1 MANETLSF
9 ETADGLSLILSNDV
23 FVYETFP
30 GNFGAPPTN
39 FVLRSGYKQDGATE
53 IAYFLQQRDF
63 EIDFWRQDA
72 CDRTTYWENRAAL
85 LEIFRPNR
93 GGQLTFAVNR
103 EDGSR
108 RALKVRAQPGPAFTS
123 QRTNNF
129 NVRETLAFTAFDPV
143 WFDPTQ
149 NALSVSSAVS
159 NDLVFPITFPIQF
172 GASGVLF
179 TQSIT
184 YTGTWKTFPT
194 LKFTGP
200 YTSVTV
206 VNEATGYQIFMTVP
220 IAAGETRTLDLTP
233 GNQSLVNQDGNDAFG
248 DLGPLSNLVNFAI
261 LPDPEVAGGTQ
272 TIQATFYGGLG
283 GSSAFEIDY
292 YDKYIGI

>member
-1 MANETLSF
+1 MASETLSF
-9 ETADGLSLILSNDV
+9 ETADGLTLMLSNDV
-23 FVYETFP
+23 FVYEKFP
-30 GNFGAPPTN
+30 DNFGAPPTN
-39 FVLRSGYKQDGATE
+39 YVVRSGYKQDGATE
-53 IAYFLQQRDF
+53 IAFFLQPRDF
-63 EIDFWRQDA
+63 EIDFWRQPA
-72 CDRTTYWENRAAL
+72 CDRTEYWENRAAL

-123 QRTNNF
+123 QRTNDF

-149 NALSVSSAVS
+149 TAMVISPSVS

-200 YTSVTV
+200 YTSVTLA
-206 VNEATGYQIFMTVP
+206 NQATGYQIFMTVP
-220 IAAGETRTLDLTP
+220 ILAGETRTLDLTP
-233 GNQSLVNQDGNDAFG
+233 GNQSLVDQNGDDAFG
-248 DLGPLSNLVNFAI
+248 DLGPLSNLVNFAL
-261 LPDPEVAGGTQ
+261 LPDPEVAGGIQ
-272 TIQATFYGGLG
+272 TIQAIFYGGTNG
-283 GSSAFEIDY
+283 VSAFEIDY
-292 YDKYIGI
+292 FTKYIGI